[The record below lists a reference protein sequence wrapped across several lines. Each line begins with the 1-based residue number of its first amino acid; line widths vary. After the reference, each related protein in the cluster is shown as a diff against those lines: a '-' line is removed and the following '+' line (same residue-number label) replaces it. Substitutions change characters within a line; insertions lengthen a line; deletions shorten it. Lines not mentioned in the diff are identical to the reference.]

1 MRPMFSPPARR
12 RLHRLGL
19 ASLLTLALGAGALA
33 CDKGSGA
40 SDDGRAGAPA
50 GPEARP
56 VKLRIASAG
65 VDAVPVTELKPGRA
79 GALPLPPAESESRAG
94 WHSGSVAPGQPGVA
108 VLAGRVHAGDGA
120 GLSKNVARTRVGD
133 KIVVERA
140 DGERVTFV
148 IGRIQELSE
157 PAPDP
162 AVLKSSPGEKDKGKG
177 KDRARELRVI
187 ALGPPPAKV
196 IKDTEDTEDEESAED
211 GEKETKRTSH
221 GLVLSA
227 TAAR

>member
-1 MRPMFSPPARR
+1 MRVIPSPPRPRTPFRSATA
-12 RLHRLGL
+12 GL
-19 ASLLTLALGAGALA
+19 IALIL
-33 CDKGSGA
+33 GSGVLGCDTGTGLL
-40 SDDGRAGAPA
+40 DDGRAGAPA

-65 VDAVPVTELKPGRA
+65 VDAVPVMELKPGRA
-79 GALPLPPAESESRAG
+79 GALPLPPAENESRAG

-108 VLAGRVHAGDGA
+108 VLAGRVHAGGGA

-148 IGRIQELSE
+148 IGRIQELSD

-162 AVLKSSPGEKDKGKG
+162 AALKSSPSEKDKGKNNE
-177 KDRARELRVI
+177 RELRVI

-196 IKDTEDTEDEESAED
+196 IKDTEDEERGKD
-211 GEKETKRTSH
+211 GEKKKAKRTSH

-227 TAAR
+227 TATR

>member
-1 MRPMFSPPARR
+1 M
-12 RLHRLGL
+12 
-19 ASLLTLALGAGALA
+19 
-33 CDKGSGA
+33 
-40 SDDGRAGAPA
+40 
-50 GPEARP
+50 
-56 VKLRIASAG
+56 KLRIASAG
-65 VDAVPVTELKPGRA
+65 VDAAPVPDLKPVKR
-79 GALPLPPAESESRAG
+79 GAVPLPPADRASRVG
-94 WHSGSVAPGQPGVA
+94 WHSGTVAPGEKGVA
-108 VLAGRVHAGDGA
+108 VLAGRIHADGRA
-120 GLSKNVARTRVGD
+120 GLLRNVARTRVGD

-162 AVLKSSPGEKDKGKG
+162 AALKSSPSQKDKDKDKDKG
-177 KDRARELRVI
+177 RARELRVI

-196 IKDTEDTEDEESAED
+196 IKDPEGEENEETESD
-211 GEKETKRTSH
+211 GKRKVKRASH